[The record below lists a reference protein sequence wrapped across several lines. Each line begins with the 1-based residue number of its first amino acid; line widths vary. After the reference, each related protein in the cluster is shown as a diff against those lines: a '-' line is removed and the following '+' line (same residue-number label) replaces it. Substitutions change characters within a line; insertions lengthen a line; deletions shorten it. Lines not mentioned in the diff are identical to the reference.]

1 LAMILFVCLDVR
13 LLITSLI
20 SSNLSC
26 ILTKLS
32 YARYLFFKVSTNGLY
47 FPTIYA
53 FIALETDQRTNCDIE
68 NTTHSTK
75 DWTTRTIQR
84 TRGELRWNG

>member
-32 YARYLFFKVSTNGLY
+32 YARYLFFKVSTDSLY

-53 FIALETDQRTNCDIE
+53 SIAF
-68 NTTHSTK
+68 
-75 DWTTRTIQR
+75 
-84 TRGELRWNG
+84 